1 MRKNIFNTISIAVIL
16 LLTGHI
22 LLYFNL
28 NVGNPPIPADTI
40 IVPEG
45 PGTER
50 AQKSVEL
57 LNQGYSKNQ
66 KIIVSPFINEEFGT
80 DFSSHYYHLYG
91 AGYDTVVQENEA
103 TSTWTNARHTLD
115 LMQELGYTSAL
126 IVSSD
131 YHTRRVRLAYE
142 RTNKD
147 YNFDLTYVSA
157 YPLDDE
163 DRPIPYWNH
172 FENKWYAFTEIPKL
186 YGYQLGL
193 YHLIDL

>member
-1 MRKNIFNTISIAVIL
+1 MRKITFNTIFIVIIL
-16 LLTGHI
+16 LLTGHM
-22 LLYFNL
+22 LFYFNL
-28 NVGNPPIPADTI
+28 NIGNSPTQADTI

-57 LNQGYSKNQ
+57 LDQGYSKNN

-80 DFSSHYYHLYG
+80 DFSTHYHDLYG
-91 AGYDTVVQENEA
+91 ASSDNVIQENKA
-103 TSTWTNARHTLD
+103 SSTWTNAKHTLD

-142 RTNKD
+142 RANKEHD
-147 YNFDLTYVSA
+147 FDLTYVSA

-163 DRPIPYWNH
+163 NKPIPYWDH
-172 FENKWYAFTEIPKL
+172 FENKWYAFNEIPKL